1 MSLEYSAFESGFDR
15 FIRLDKE
22 VDFIGKKALIEW
34 QDKGFKKAFVVLQ
47 VQAVVD
53 TDLHEIGTE
62 LEIEILGDLF
72 KATVI
77 EESPYDPQNGKLR
90 A

>member
-1 MSLEYSAFESGFDR
+1 MSIEYLGF
-15 FIRLDKE
+15 
-22 VDFIGKKALIEW
+22 
-34 QDKGFKKAFVVLQ
+34 
-47 VQAVVD
+47 
-53 TDLHEIGTE
+53 EIGTG

-77 EESPYDPQNGKLR
+77 EECSYDPNNEKLR

>member
-1 MSLEYSAFESGFDR
+1 LIPCEISIECSASEFGPDR
-15 FIRLDKE
+15 FIRLDEE
-22 VDFIGKKALIEW
+22 VGSIDKQGLIEI
-34 QDKGFKKAFVVLQ
+34 G
-47 VQAVVD
+47 
-53 TDLHEIGTE
+53 LHEIGTE

-77 EESPYDPQNGKLR
+77 EDSSCDPHNEKLR